1 MSGSGEDDDILN
13 ADSDSTSLWLVFGAC
28 VAVALAIGVLY
39 QCRRPP
45 GAELTEGLVRLQIE
59 RENDLDD
66 PNEDDS
72 VFGKLDSK
80 V

>member
-13 ADSDSTSLWLVFGAC
+13 ADPESTSLWLVFGAC
-28 VAVALAIGVLY
+28 VAVALGFGVLY

-45 GAELTEGLVRLQIE
+45 SAELTEGLVKLHLE
-59 RENDLDD
+59 KENDLDELD
-66 PNEDDS
+66 EDGE